1 MESANWKKQKVQLRR
16 GTAAEW
22 TARNTLLLPAEPGY
36 ETDTGRLKLGDGLTR
51 WNSLAYWGAAEVTSG
66 DYGQVIVNQ
75 DGTWSVDIT
84 PADIG
89 ASAVGHTH
97 SASEIASGTLSDSR
111 LSGNVV
117 LTSDARLSDART
129 PLSHTHDDRYYTEAE
144 VDSLLAGKQAA
155 GTYAT
160 LVGGTVPTNQLP
172 TYVQTVAGRSGA
184 VTLAKADVGLSNVDN
199 TSDANKPISTAAQTA
214 LDLKSPLASPAFTGQ
229 VAIPAGSASAPP
241 LTFSGDTDTGIH
253 GPATNTVAIATAGVE
268 RMRVGPSTGVFFYD
282 STGTASHTFDAST
295 SPEYTM
301 DGVIRSGLSL
311 KGRFVGA
318 TNIGNINF
326 LNATDTLVAAIRG
339 HCTSDQSTST
349 GTLRLIV
356 RNDLGAEATPAIA
369 HHTGMQF
376 LSGSAAS
383 PSVCFQ
389 GDTDTGLLAP
399 SANNLAFATGGVERV
414 RIDNAGRI
422 LVATSVSRSAGP
434 TIHPQ
439 FQMEGASAGA
449 ASFQFAAASTTA
461 AVCPQVLFARHRGAV
476 GGSDAVV
483 ANDSLGLISFTGG
496 DGTDINNRAAFISAE
511 VDGTPDTNSI
521 PGRIVFATTIQAGTS
536 TLERMRI
543 TNDGNVGIGTTA
555 PSAML
560 DVNSNKVRV
569 RSSHTPASASATGNA
584 GDICWDSSYIYVCT
598 ATNTWRR
605 IAHSTW

>member
-22 TARNTLLLPAEPGY
+22 AARNTLLLLAEPGY
-36 ETDTGRLKLGDGLTR
+36 ETDTQRIKYGDGVTR
-51 WNSLAYWGAAEVTSG
+51 WSSLPYWSAGESAAITAG
-66 DYGQVIVNQ
+66 DYGQVIVNA

-97 SASEIASGTLSDSR
+97 SASEIASGTLSDLR

-117 LTSDARLSDART
+117 LTADARLSDAREWSAGT
-129 PLSHTHDDRYYTEAE
+129 ISQADAEAGVSTARQAFTALRVFQAIAAWWAGSAAKAKLDGIASGATANSTDAQLRDRSTHTGSQAISTVSGLQAALDGKAELAHSHSGSDITSGTVAYARLPVGSTALTVCAGDDSRLSDARAPLSHTHDDRYYTEAE

-172 TYVQTVAGRSGA
+172 TYVQTVAGRSGT
-184 VTLAKADVGLSNVDN
+184 VTLAKDDVGLSNVDN

-214 LDLKSPLASPAFTGQ
+214 LDLKAPLASPAFTGQ
-229 VAIPAGSASAPP
+229 VAIPAGSASTPP
-241 LTFSGDTDTGIH
+241 LTFSGDTDTG
-253 GPATNTVAIATAGVE
+253 
-268 RMRVGPSTGVFFYD
+268 
-282 STGTASHTFDAST
+282 
-295 SPEYTM
+295 
-301 DGVIRSGLSL
+301 
-311 KGRFVGA
+311 
-318 TNIGNINF
+318 
-326 LNATDTLVAAIRG
+326 
-339 HCTSDQSTST
+339 
-349 GTLRLIV
+349 
-356 RNDLGAEATPAIA
+356 
-369 HHTGMQF
+369 
-376 LSGSAAS
+376 
-383 PSVCFQ
+383 
-389 GDTDTGLLAP
+389 LLAP
-399 SANNLAFATGGVERV
+399 AANNIAFSTGGVERA

-511 VDGTPDTNSI
+511 VDGTPDTGSI
-521 PGRIVFATTIQAGTS
+521 PGRIVFATTIQGGAN
-536 TLERMRI
+536 TLEKMRI
-543 TNDGNVGIGTTA
+543 TNDGKVGIGTA
-555 PSAML
+555 A
-560 DVNSNKVRV
+560 
-569 RSSHTPASASATGNA
+569 PASLLHVNGALRAASLTDGTLTKSMSDVLA
-584 GDICWDSSYIYVCT
+584 GGGLSAYGS
-598 ATNTWRR
+598 
-605 IAHSTW
+605 HLLFG

>member
-51 WNSLAYWGAAEVTSG
+51 WNSLAYWGAAEVSSG

-117 LTSDARLSDART
+117 LTADARLSDAREWSAGT
-129 PLSHTHDDRYYTEAE
+129 ITQADAEAG
-144 VDSLLAGKQAA
+144 VSTARQAFTALRVFQAIAAWWAGSAAKTKLDGIAA
-155 GTYAT
+155 GAT
-160 LVGGTVPTNQLP
+160 ANSTDAQLRDR
-172 TYVQTVAGRSGA
+172 TTHTGSQA
-184 VTLAKADVGLSNVDN
+184 
-199 TSDANKPISTAAQTA
+199 ISTVTGLQTA

-268 RMRVGPSTGVFFYD
+268 RMRVGPSSGVFFYD

-295 SPEYTM
+295 SPNYTM
-301 DGVIRSGLSL
+301 DGAIRSGLSL

-414 RIDNAGRI
+414 RIDSAGRI

-560 DVNSNKVRV
+560 DVNSSKVRV